1 MDKTKALYEVIESS
15 RAFMNQMN
23 ELVDQIHQ
31 DYGINSC
38 SRGVMLILK
47 SEGLRTIPQLA
58 KNTQRSRQYL
68 QKMITQMQKIG
79 LINLIPNPDHKTS
92 NLIEL
97 SEHGKQ
103 ILVEMLDAESTL
115 INRVDIPIEI
125 DQLKNTSNSLNQL
138 TQTFQNT

>member
-38 SRGVMLILK
+38 SRGVMLILR

-58 KNTQRSRQYL
+58 RDTRRSRQYL

-103 ILVEMLDAESTL
+103 ILVEMLDAESSL
-115 INRVDIPIEI
+115 INKVDIHIEI
-125 DQLKNTSNSLNQL
+125 EQLKNTSNSLNQL